1 MKLRNSVLLVTTV
14 TLLSGCYESEKS
26 CYERLDKDFALGREF
41 SKTKACTETYDEL
54 TCSEYALR
62 AVKSQ
67 IRISYIHSDDDQD
80 ACDYIS
86 VGRFLRRK

>member
-1 MKLRNSVLLVTTV
+1 MKLRNLVLLFTTV

-26 CYERLDKDFALGREF
+26 CYERLEKDFEWSREW
-41 SKTKACTETYDEL
+41 SKTKSCTETFDEL
-54 TCSEYALR
+54 KCSEYALR
-62 AVKSQ
+62 AINSQ

-86 VGRFLRRK
+86 DGVYLRRK